1 MITYILNRYLTHA
14 ADIEELVNYFSIQKN
29 LDTYSRVTL
38 AIVKPNYLNNAHLA
52 YPINHLRNIAIT
64 ESSTEYIFVLDADF
78 VPSVSLYE
86 YLRNRLLPFI
96 MYQSGKLPS
105 TAWVVPCFA
114 IREGYEQ
121 MAIPGSYDEL
131 RKLVGRDIAYITDP
145 GAGHGP
151 TLAAE
156 IAMVRPLLLGNPL
169 AYEVCFESQWEPYY
183 VLHRSAPLYDARFK
197 NQGGDKQSHAL
208 QLNAEKY
215 RFMVLREVFMVH
227 KDHSKMVWP
236 DGGFEKAQKAI
247 KKWNYF
253 EEFMHEIESLYGRNS
268 RWPRGCSATAIGWQD
283 QRRDIIGLA
292 AGAA

>member
-1 MITYILNRYLTHA
+1 MTLT
-14 ADIEELVNYFSIQKN
+14 L
-29 LDTYSRVTL
+29 
-38 AIVKPNYLNNAHLA
+38 VKPNYLNKEHLA

-78 VPSVSLYE
+78 TPSANLYH
-86 YLRNRLLPFI
+86 YIHKRLIPYI
-96 MYQSGKLPS
+96 MFQSTKIPD

-114 IREGYEQ
+114 MREEYSQ
-121 MAIPGSYDEL
+121 MALPNTYNEL
-131 RKLVGRDIAYITDP
+131 RQLVEKDIAYITDP

-151 TLAAE
+151 TLAVEVAL
-156 IAMVRPLLLGNPL
+156 VRPLLLGNPM

-183 VLHRSAPLYDARFK
+183 VLHRTAPLYDARFK

-215 RFMVLREVFMVH
+215 RFMVLREAFMVH

-236 DGGFEKAQKAI
+236 DGGFEKAQKAANQ
-247 KKWNYF
+247 WNYF
-253 EEFMHEIESLYGRNS
+253 GEFMREMESLYGRNP

-283 QRRDIIGLA
+283 QRRDTIGFAAGLA
-292 AGAA
+292 